1 MLQHTF
7 YTSIASSYV
16 PDWGLWE
23 AIRELLQN
31 AMDQD
36 PNYTVEHSNDTLT
49 ITTHNTKLSRNT
61 LLLGVSNKPT
71 GSIGKYGEGYK
82 LACLVLLRLGYK
94 VCINTN
100 QEQWY
105 PRLDIHSQL
114 NHEVLVFDFVE
125 VSAYSNDITFTV
137 KIPKEDYE
145 SVSDKFVNPKDYQV
159 IAEHSGNY
167 IFNQSDEQYD
177 LNNLNT
183 LKSIE
188 PKVYVNGLFV
198 CNLPSQYMFSYSLT
212 PSCIKLDRDRDHVRE
227 FELQEQ
233 VCKILESS
241 LNFNLIYQLTKI
253 KAPDLYEYFYPDTYS
268 YVTVGG
274 VTASPSEHL
283 CKIATKAYIN
293 NYGLN
298 SLPISD
304 DNTGIKLEAYYK
316 LAKKL
321 NLTPV
326 LVPRNLYKL
335 LNNTLKSPVASFIKS
350 VPSFSY
356 NTITAI
362 SQFAE
367 LNKKLMNKKVKRN
380 LEELIIALQ
389 IKE

>member
-1 MLQHTF
+1 MFQHTF
-7 YTSIASSYV
+7 YTSIASTYI
-16 PDWGLWE
+16 PDWKLWE

-36 PNYTVEHSNDTLT
+36 PNYTLKHYNGVLT
-49 ITTHNTKLSRNT
+49 ITTHNAKLSRDT
-61 LLLGVSNKPT
+61 LLLGVSNKPS

-82 LACLVLLRLGYK
+82 LACLVLLRLGHK
-94 VCINTN
+94 VCINTSK
-100 QEQWY
+100 EQWY
-105 PRLDIHSQL
+105 PRLDLHSQL
-114 NHEVLVFDFVE
+114 NQEVLVFDFVE
-125 VSAYSNDITFTV
+125 VDEYSDDITFTV
-137 KIPKEDYE
+137 ILSESDYE
-145 SVSDKFVNPKDYQV
+145 SISDKFVNPKDYQV
-159 IAEHSGNY
+159 IAEHNGNY

-177 LNNLNT
+177 LNELTTIQNV
-183 LKSIE
+183 E

-212 PSCIKLDRDRDHVRE
+212 PNCIELDRDRNHVRE

-241 LNFNLIYQLTKI
+241 LNFNLLYQLTKI
-253 KAPDLYEYFYPDTYS
+253 KAPDLYEYYYPEAYS

-283 CKIATKAYIN
+283 CRIATEAYIS

-304 DNTGIKLEAYYK
+304 DNMGIKLEAYYK

-321 NLTPV
+321 RLTPV
-326 LVPRNLYKL
+326 VVPNNLYRL
-335 LNNTLKSPVASFIKS
+335 LSTELKSPVASFVKT
-350 VPSFSY
+350 VPAFNY
-356 NTITAI
+356 NTVKAI
-362 SQFAE
+362 SNFAG

-380 LEELIIALQ
+380 LEDLIIALQ
-389 IKE
+389 VKE